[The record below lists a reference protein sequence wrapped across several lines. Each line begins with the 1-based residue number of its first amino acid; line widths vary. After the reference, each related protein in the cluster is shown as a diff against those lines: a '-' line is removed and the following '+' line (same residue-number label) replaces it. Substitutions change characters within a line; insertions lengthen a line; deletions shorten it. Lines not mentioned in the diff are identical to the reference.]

1 MWLVRVSVLMRSRR
15 ATAGRSGRG
24 SRGACAGLRGYVLV
38 IAEKPKAARRIAE
51 ALGGG
56 SARYCRGS
64 GRAGFWVLRF
74 NGSLMVVASAVGH
87 LFGLHTEERGF
98 PVFSYEWRPLWAIDR
113 GAAYTRPYYEL
124 LRRLSRDASL
134 FVNACD
140 YDIEGSVIGYLVI
153 RFFGDL
159 RRARRAKFSSLTAP
173 ELRRAFSRL
182 EPLDYDMVEA
192 GLARHELDWIWGINV
207 SRALMDSVKAAT
219 GRRVVLS
226 AGRVQSPTLRE
237 AVRRDL
243 ERRLHVPL
251 PLFRVSAVLRRGEWR
266 RTVTARVVEE
276 RAEARR
282 AAEAI
287 RRSGKAVVAAVEKRR
302 ARLPRPYP
310 FNLPDLQT
318 EAARVF
324 GFSPMFTQRVAEEL
338 YLDGLISYPR
348 TNSQKL
354 PPSLDLSSILR
365 GLSGLRQYSGLV
377 RLVEEMTGGRLRPRN
392 GPRDDPAHP
401 AIYPTGVVPRE
412 PLTGA
417 KAKLYDLI
425 VKRFLATISVDALV
439 SYTSVTLVL
448 GDGSR
453 VKLTGARVE
462 NPGWLRVY
470 EPYGRVAEE
479 ELPPLKRGD
488 VLEVERVSVRT
499 EYVKPP
505 EQYTKLMLVRWMER
519 VGIGTEATRARIVE
533 LLFER
538 GYLESRRGKIRAT
551 ELGIAVSEFLDTYFR
566 ELTSVELTRV
576 FEKLLNDIRFGRA
589 ERGKVIEEA
598 KRLLS
603 ERLRLFKERHMLE
616 AGRRLGVALSYLRP
630 RRSCVLCS
638 REAVEGEALCKLHLE
653 AYRRL
658 REAYP
663 LWVKRGAA
671 QSWNDYV
678 RSVARLRATGELVAE
693 VARAVMEGRLPSP

>member
-1 MWLVRVSVLMRSRR
+1 M
-15 ATAGRSGRG
+15 
-24 SRGACAGLRGYVLV
+24 V

-56 SARYCRGS
+56 AVRYCRGS

-87 LFGLHTEERGF
+87 LFGLHTDERGF

-113 GAAYTRPYYEL
+113 GAAYTKPYFEL
-124 LRRLSRDASL
+124 LKRLSRGASL

-153 RFFGDL
+153 KFFGDV

-182 EPLDYDMVEA
+182 EPLDLDMVEA

-207 SRALMDSVKAAT
+207 SRALMDSVRAAT

-237 AVRRDL
+237 AVKRDL

-251 PLFRVSAVLRRGEWR
+251 PLFRVSVTLRRSEWR
-266 RTVTARVVEE
+266 KTVTARVAEE
-276 RAEARR
+276 RVEAQR
-282 AAEAI
+282 AADAI
-287 RRSGKAVVAAVEKRR
+287 RRSGKAVVAEVESRR
-302 ARLPRPYP
+302 TKLPRPYP

-354 PPSLDLSSILR
+354 PPSLDLSLILR
-365 GLSGLRQYSGLV
+365 GLSSLKQYSGLV
-377 RLVEEMTGGRLRPRN
+377 RLVEDLTGGRPHPRN

-439 SYTSVTLVL
+439 SYTSVVLIL
-448 GDGSR
+448 GDGSK
-453 VKLTGARVE
+453 VKLAGARVV

-470 EPYGRVAEE
+470 QPYGRITEE
-479 ELPPLKRGD
+479 ELPGLRRGD
-488 VLEVERVSVRT
+488 VLEVERVGVRT

-538 GYLESRRGKIRAT
+538 GYLESRRGKVYAT
-551 ELGIAVSEFLDTYFR
+551 DLGIAVSEFLDTYFS
-566 ELTSVELTRV
+566 ELTSVELTRT
-576 FEKLLNDIRFGRA
+576 FEKLLNDIRFGKV

-603 ERLRLFKERHMLE
+603 ERLRVFKEKHMLA
-616 AGRRLGVALSYLRP
+616 AGRRLGVALGFIKP
-630 RRSCVLCS
+630 GRSCMLCG
-638 REAVEGEALCKLHLE
+638 REAVEGEVLCRLHLE

-658 REAYP
+658 REAYL

-671 QSWNDYV
+671 ESWKEYV
-678 RSVARLRATGELVAE
+678 KTVAKLRATGELVAE
-693 VARAVMEGRLPSP
+693 VARAAAEGRLPSP